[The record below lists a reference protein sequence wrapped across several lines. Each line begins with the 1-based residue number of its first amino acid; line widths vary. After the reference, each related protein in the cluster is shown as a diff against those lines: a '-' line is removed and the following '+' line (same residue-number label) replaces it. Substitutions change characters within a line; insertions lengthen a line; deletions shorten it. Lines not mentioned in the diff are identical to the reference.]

1 MAELETQQAAL
12 IPSQRHEIHPT
23 EESDD
28 FLDSDLPERPIPT
41 QRVTLSERDQ
51 AILTFE
57 RRWWKH
63 AGAKEQAVRE
73 TFEVSATRYYQLLN
87 KLLDDPQALAY
98 DAVLVN
104 RLRRLR
110 MSRARSRA

>member
-1 MAELETQQAAL
+1 MDVQQQTA
-12 IPSQRHEIHPT
+12 IPAQREESSRV

-28 FLDSDLPERPIPT
+28 FLDSDLPARPIPT
-41 QRVTLSERDQ
+41 QRVTLSDQDQ

-57 RRWWKH
+57 RQWWKH
-63 AGAKEQAVRE
+63 AGAKEQAIRE

-87 KLLDDPQALAY
+87 KLLDDPQALAF

-110 MSRARSRA
+110 LSRARSRA

>member
-1 MAELETQQAAL
+1 MAELHLDRRAAV
-12 IPSQRHEIHPT
+12 IPLPRD
-23 EESDD
+23 ESDD
-28 FLDSDLPERPIPT
+28 YLDTDLPERPTPT
-41 QRVTLSERDQ
+41 QEIKLSERDQ

-57 RRWWKH
+57 RQWWKH
-63 AGAKEQAVRE
+63 AGAKEQAIRE
-73 TFEVSATRYYQLLN
+73 TFEISATRYYQLLN

-110 MSRARSRA
+110 MSRGRSRA